1 MVGRGCPDF
10 SGVIGPL
17 AEGAEV
23 SDDGRI
29 ADDESSRRAGIG
41 VAFLHAVYTM
51 YKRWN
56 FAGKVSLCPTFRE
69 VRRALQA

>member
-1 MVGRGCPDF
+1 VDRWCCDI
-10 SGVIGPL
+10 SVLIGPL
-17 AEGAEV
+17 AEGTEV
-23 SDDGRI
+23 SDHGRM
-29 ADDESSRRAGIG
+29 ANDESSRRAGIG

-56 FAGKVSLCPTFRE
+56 YVEKVSLCPTVRD

>member
-1 MVGRGCPDF
+1 VDRGCRDI
-10 SGVIGPL
+10 SGVLRPL
-17 AEGAEV
+17 LEGAEM

-56 FAGKVSLCPTFRE
+56 YAEKVSLSPTFRD
-69 VRRALQA
+69 VRRALHT